1 MPITEATLATAA
13 AAAKEVATE
22 VGKTVKETIKTV
34 AIESKELIKYCS
46 ESSKNNP
53 EKVFSVVD
61 KVKEYKDSSFKNT
74 NNDYLLSKVN
84 NVKNYSFEQMSD
96 KVSPINKL
104 NINETN
110 KYIGLTENEKIKI
123 REDSGWSNNIINNI
137 RSMKEYEIYK
147 NAKLE
152 YITYN
157 NKDCLIK
164 TDINWN
170 QIDLKGKTN
179 LERIKEG
186 KSPLDS
192 NNRCI
197 ELHHIGQHANSPLA
211 ELKVEEHRGKIND
224 SILHDK
230 TIQTETHGLGSN
242 WDTEKMNYWKSRAEM
257 EKI

>member
-1 MPITEATLATAA
+1 MPITEVALATAA
-13 AAAKEVATE
+13 ATAKEVATE
-22 VGKTVKETIKTV
+22 VGKTVKETTKTGV
-34 AIESKELIKYCS
+34 IESKELIKYCA
-46 ESSKNNP
+46 ENSKNNS
-53 EKVFSVVD
+53 EKVFCVVD
-61 KVKEYKDSSFKNT
+61 KVKEYKEGSFKNT
-74 NNDYLLSKVN
+74 KNDYLLSKVN
-84 NVKNYSFEQMSD
+84 DVRNFSFEQMSD

-110 KYIGLTENEKIKI
+110 KYIGLTENEKINI
-123 REDSGWSNNIINNI
+123 REDSGWSDNIINYI

-152 YITYN
+152 NVTYN

-197 ELHHIGQHANSPLA
+197 ELHHIGQQVNSPLA

-224 SILHDK
+224 SILHNK

-242 WDTEKMNYWKSRAEM
+242 WDTEKMNYWKYRAEM
-257 EKI
+257 ENL